1 MSSSGDDKL
10 FTVNDASKLL
20 PQLSTIIDEFRDRRN
35 AFFKLNRELNELRE
49 VVTDEA
55 YRSEELSNKE
65 RILTATSKELENLLD
80 EVSKQGCMLKDIDNG
95 LVDFISIFRGK
106 KVFLCW
112 QQGEEEISW
121 YHDIQ
126 SGFTGRK
133 KINDPNE
140 FKDTLS

>member
-1 MSSSGDDKL
+1 MSRSGDDKL

-20 PQLSTIIDEFRDRRN
+20 PQLSTIIDEFRDRRDT
-35 AFFKLNRELNELRE
+35 FFKLNRELNELRE
-49 VVTDEA
+49 VVGNEA

-65 RILTATSKELENLLD
+65 RILVATSKELENLLD
-80 EVSKQGCMLKDIDNG
+80 EVSKQGCMLKDVEHG

-133 KINDPNE
+133 KISDPDE